1 MCTCDETKEKE
12 RKKKGRSNVCIGFIA
27 RGVNIFVHTVYI
39 IHVIIY
45 VTIIHAF
52 HFTIYHQP
60 SPSSFKIN
68 VIDRKKRNFHQS
80 KNWNYPLIEVCDF

>member
-12 RKKKGRSNVCIGFIA
+12 RKKKGSNVCIGFIV
-27 RGVNIFVHTVYI
+27 RGVNIFVHTV
-39 IHVIIY
+39 VTM
-45 VTIIHAF
+45 TIIHAF
-52 HFTIYHQP
+52 HFTTYHQP

>member
-12 RKKKGRSNVCIGFIA
+12 RKKKESNVCIGFIV
-27 RGVNIFVHTVYI
+27 RGVNIFVHTV
-39 IHVIIY
+39 VTM
-45 VTIIHAF
+45 TIIHAF